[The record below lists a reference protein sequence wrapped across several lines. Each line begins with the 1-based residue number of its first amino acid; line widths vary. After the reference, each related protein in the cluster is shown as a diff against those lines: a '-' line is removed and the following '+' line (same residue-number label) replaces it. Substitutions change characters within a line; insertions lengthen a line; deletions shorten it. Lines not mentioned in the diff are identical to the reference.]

1 MITDFDDFCTWM
13 FVIVDDLW
21 QAIAPLY
28 RRPGPHPTS
37 CSDSEL
43 ITVAIISECRTWS
56 VLTPKKWA
64 N

>member
-28 RRPGPHPTS
+28 RKLKPASFDELVSALQAGGPMF
-37 CSDSEL
+37 
-43 ITVAIISECRTWS
+43 V
-56 VLTPKKWA
+56 
-64 N
+64 